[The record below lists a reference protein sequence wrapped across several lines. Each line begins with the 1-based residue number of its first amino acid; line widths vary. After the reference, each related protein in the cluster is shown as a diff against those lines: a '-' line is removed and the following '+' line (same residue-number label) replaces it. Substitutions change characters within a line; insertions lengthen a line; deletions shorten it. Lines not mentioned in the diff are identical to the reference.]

1 MDATDCYPGTP
12 PVKRGIYRYFT
23 HPNWLGVML
32 EIAGLP
38 LIHGAYLTA
47 ICFSIANAFLLKK
60 RMVAEQ
66 LALAQNN

>member
-1 MDATDCYPGTP
+1 
-12 PVKRGIYRYFT
+12 
-23 HPNWLGVML
+23 ML